1 MASFEPSSVIVRNEE
16 QFISNPVG
24 EETIILNLASGDYLG
39 LNAVGALIWD
49 MLREPVSVAN
59 IISRLMETY
68 AVDEDTCTRQTM
80 EYLGKMDGFGLLRN
94 I

>member
-39 LNAVGALIWD
+39 LNAVGAFIWD

>member
-24 EETIILNLASGDYLG
+24 EETIILNLATGDYLG
-39 LNAVGALIWD
+39 LNSVGAFIWD
-49 MLREPVSVAN
+49 TLREPVSVSQV
-59 IISRLMETY
+59 ISRLMETY
-68 AVDEDTCTRQTM
+68 AVDEETCSRQTM

-94 I
+94 P